1 MATGILSDLNEAQC
15 EAVTTAADVVQVLAP
30 PGSGKTKT
38 LTARVAYLLAERR
51 LKPWN
56 IIVCTFTVKAA
67 NEMKERITKFVGHE
81 CAKQLKLGTFHSV
94 ALRYLK
100 QYGQHIGLGK
110 DFGIADSSDSK
121 AIVKRIIKKND
132 YSIDAGGARG
142 RISTQKAKGID
153 SEQFSRKAKNVE
165 QQEFARIYQ
174 EYEETLKASNLL
186 DYDDL
191 LLRCCMLLRAE
202 PACVSNVEALL
213 IDEYQDTNNI
223 QYDLMGLFAQHRNVI
238 TIVGDPDQSIYGF
251 RSAEIKNLT
260 RMKQQWP
267 DTLTIN
273 LEENYRSSGAIL
285 LAAQHIIEQDESRPP
300 KKLQATHTYGQ
311 RPVLRKLPSAAAEAD
326 WLVAELMRIQALSG
340 DLLQPNDF
348 AVLLRSAALSRA
360 VETAL
365 GREGVPYRM
374 IGGMRFFD
382 RAEVKL
388 LVDYLRVVDAPGNNE
403 AVERIINVPPRR
415 VGEGTVK
422 GLHEEARLKG
432 VSLWSLVLEVVQG
445 RCKPTTKVTPA
456 TLTGLAKFV
465 DVILSAQRKLASVTA
480 ESAPLVNLLQHLIT
494 KLVYQDH
501 LKRKFPDEY
510 EARWTNVEELL
521 AQTVEAS
528 DPQRLTAMVKDGA
541 LPSIEGLERRTESV
555 TEDALSLF
563 LANVTLATAGAEKA
577 EQDGE
582 KAQQLTI
589 STIHG
594 AKGLEWPV
602 VFIPAC
608 YDGSIP
614 HSRADDNDEERRL
627 LYVGMTRAQA
637 LLYLSTPLRNS
648 QREEASMSTFLAQ
661 PGVASFFEEHGPSIA
676 TADVQALAKT
686 LRRDCPS
693 DTAITESKKTL
704 ERDEDNYWP
713 LTGEEP
719 SEERAKWDRSR
730 PGDATWCSGNTKPV
744 SVFSTAAV
752 TMQQHQEFSTA
763 TASTKPGFVS
773 AKAQYDEILEQQKLK
788 KVDERAAQAKQAKA
802 VSDDKPKTRKRQ
814 IEGQGTIASFF
825 AKPPSHA
832 GDQSMTSGGD
842 SLPDPKIESAMPS
855 AKRAKQPLQELRNI
869 NSAPSKRA
877 IVRALSPVHKLSS
890 AHLLRLPPSSTN
902 MPAVSAGNAYM
913 FLSSS
918 PPQPEEEPAPE
929 PADGMS
935 TNDEVC
941 AEGTAMV
948 KVRPAT
954 TFHTTSMQIAAPQRK
969 TLGMRRS
976 LQGWNARGGK
986 R

>member
-260 RMKQQWP
+260 RMKQRWP

-285 LAAQHIIEQDESRPP
+285 HAAQHIIEQDESRPP
-300 KKLQATHTYGQ
+300 KRLQATHTYGQ

-326 WLVAELMRIQALSG
+326 WLVAELKRIQALGG

-360 VETAL
+360 IETAL

-432 VSLWSLVLEVVQG
+432 VSLWSLVLDVVQG

-465 DVILSAQRKLASVTA
+465 DVILSAQKKLASVTA
-480 ESAPLVNLLQHLIT
+480 ESAPLVNLLQHLII

-528 DPQRLTAMVKDGA
+528 DPQRLTAMVEDGA

-563 LANVTLATAGAEKA
+563 LANITLATAGAEKGD
-577 EQDGE
+577 QDGE

-719 SEERAKWDRSR
+719 FDERANWDRSR
-730 PGDATWCSGNTKPV
+730 PGDAIWCSGNTNPV

-825 AKPPSHA
+825 AKPPGRA

-855 AKRAKQPLQELRNI
+855 TKRAKQPLQELRNV
-869 NSAPSKRA
+869 NRAPSEKALVRPLLPAHKLPSAPL
-877 IVRALSPVHKLSS
+877 VRP
-890 AHLLRLPPSSTN
+890 PPSGANMLAAST
-902 MPAVSAGNAYM
+902 GDAYT

-918 PPQPEEEPAPE
+918 PQQPEEDPDPKS
-929 PADGMS
+929 ADAVS
-935 TNDEVC
+935 TSDAVHDEKM
-941 AEGTAMV
+941 AKA

-954 TFHTTSMQIAAPQRK
+954 MFHTTSMQIAAPQRK

>member
-1 MATGILSDLNEAQC
+1 MATGILSNLNEAQC

-132 YSIDAGGARG
+132 FSGDAGGARG

-153 SEQFSRKAKNVE
+153 SEQFWKKAKDVE

-174 EYEETLKASNLL
+174 EYEETLKASDLL

-191 LLRCCMLLRAE
+191 LLRCCLLLRVE

-260 RMKQQWP
+260 RMKEQWP

-285 LAAQHIIEQDESRPP
+285 HAAQHIIEQDESRPP

-326 WLVAELMRIQALSG
+326 WLVAEIQRIQALSG

-360 VETAL
+360 IETAL

-374 IGGMRFFD
+374 IGGMRFYD

-422 GLHEEARLKG
+422 GLHEEAQSKG
-432 VSLWSLVLEVVQG
+432 VSLWSLVLDVVQG
-445 RCKPTTKVTPA
+445 RCKPTTKVTPS
-456 TLTGLAKFV
+456 TQTGLAKFV
-465 DVILSAQRKLASVTA
+465 DVILSAQKKLASVTA

-494 KLVYQDH
+494 KLSYQDH

-510 EARWTNVEELL
+510 EARWTNVEELV
-521 AQTVEAS
+521 AQTIEAS
-528 DPQRLTAMVKDGA
+528 DPERLTAIVNDGA

-555 TEDALSLF
+555 AEDALSLF
-563 LANVTLATAGAEKA
+563 LANVTLATAGTEKA

-582 KAQQLTI
+582 TAQQLTI

-648 QREEASMSTFLAQ
+648 QREEASMSTFLTQ
-661 PGVASFFEEHGPSIA
+661 PGVAAFFEEHGPGIA
-676 TADVQALAKT
+676 IADVRALAKT

-693 DTAITESKKTL
+693 DTAIAESKKTL

-719 SEERAKWDRSR
+719 FEERAKWDRSR
-730 PGDATWCSGNTKPV
+730 PGDGTWSFSNTRPAA
-744 SVFSTAAV
+744 VFSNATV
-752 TMQQHQEFSTA
+752 TMQQKQGYSTTSA
-763 TASTKPGFVS
+763 TTKPGFVS
-773 AKAQYDEILEQQKLK
+773 AKEQYDDILEQQKLK
-788 KVDERAAQAKQAKA
+788 KVDERAAQVRTA
-802 VSDDKPKTRKRQ
+802 SEDKPKTRKRQ

-825 AKPPSHA
+825 AKPPGRVGYGPVA
-832 GDQSMTSGGD
+832 FGGD
-842 SLPDPKIESAMPS
+842 NLPDATLEDAMPS
-855 AKRAKQPLQELRNI
+855 AKRTKQPLHELRNV
-869 NSAPSKRA
+869 NSAPLE
-877 IVRALSPVHKLSS
+877 RALVRPLQPAYKLPS
-890 AHLLRLPPSSTN
+890 APLLRPSPSSTN
-902 MPAVSAGNAYM
+902 MLATGTGSAYV

-918 PPQPEEEPAPE
+918 PPQPEEAPDPE
-929 PADGMS
+929 TAGAMPRSDDVG
-935 TNDEVC
+935 DEK
-941 AEGTAMV
+941 TAV
-948 KVRPAT
+948 VRARPAT

>member
-1 MATGILSDLNEAQC
+1 
-15 EAVTTAADVVQVLAP
+15 
-30 PGSGKTKT
+30 
-38 LTARVAYLLAERR
+38 
-51 LKPWN
+51 
-56 IIVCTFTVKAA
+56 
-67 NEMKERITKFVGHE
+67 MKERITKFVGHE

>member
-38 LTARVAYLLAERR
+38 LTARVAYLLADRR

-326 WLVAELMRIQALSG
+326 WFVAELKRIQALSG

-360 VETAL
+360 IETAL

-415 VGEGTVK
+415 IGEGTVK

-432 VSLWSLVLEVVQG
+432 VSLWSLVLDVVQG

-465 DVILSAQRKLASVTA
+465 DVILSAQKKLASVIA

-528 DPQRLTAMVKDGA
+528 DPQRFTAMVEDGV
-541 LPSIEGLERRTESV
+541 LPGIEGLERRTESV

-661 PGVASFFEEHGPSIA
+661 PDVASFFEEHGPSIA

-713 LTGEEP
+713 LTGEDP
-719 SEERAKWDRSR
+719 FEESAKWDRSR

-763 TASTKPGFVS
+763 TATTKPGFVS

-825 AKPPSHA
+825 AKPPGRA

-842 SLPDPKIESAMPS
+842 SFPDPKIESAMTS
-855 AKRAKQPLQELRNI
+855 AKRAKQPLQELRNV
-869 NSAPSKRA
+869 NRAPSEKA
-877 IVRALSPVHKLSS
+877 LVRPLLPAHKLSS

-902 MPAVSAGNAYM
+902 MPAVSAGNTYM

-918 PPQPEEEPAPE
+918 PPQPEEEPATE

-935 TNDEVC
+935 TNDE
-941 AEGTAMV
+941 
-948 KVRPAT
+948 
-954 TFHTTSMQIAAPQRK
+954 IAAPQRK

>member
-1 MATGILSDLNEAQC
+1 
-15 EAVTTAADVVQVLAP
+15 
-30 PGSGKTKT
+30 
-38 LTARVAYLLAERR
+38 
-51 LKPWN
+51 
-56 IIVCTFTVKAA
+56 
-67 NEMKERITKFVGHE
+67 MKERITKFVGHE

-326 WLVAELMRIQALSG
+326 WFVAELKRIQALSG

-360 VETAL
+360 IETAL

-415 VGEGTVK
+415 IGEGTVK

-432 VSLWSLVLEVVQG
+432 VSLWSLVLDVVQG

-465 DVILSAQRKLASVTA
+465 DVILSAQKKLASVIA

-528 DPQRLTAMVKDGA
+528 DPQRFTAMVEDGV
-541 LPSIEGLERRTESV
+541 LPGIEGLERRTESV

-661 PGVASFFEEHGPSIA
+661 PDVASFFEEHGPSIA

-713 LTGEEP
+713 LTGEDP
-719 SEERAKWDRSR
+719 FEESAKWDRSR

-763 TASTKPGFVS
+763 TATTKPGFVS

-825 AKPPSHA
+825 AKPPGRA

-842 SLPDPKIESAMPS
+842 SFPDPKIESAMTS
-855 AKRAKQPLQELRNI
+855 AKRAKQPLQELRNV
-869 NSAPSKRA
+869 NRAPSEKA
-877 IVRALSPVHKLSS
+877 LVRPLLPAHKLSS

-902 MPAVSAGNAYM
+902 MPAVSAGNTYM

-918 PPQPEEEPAPE
+918 PPQPEEEPATE

>member
-153 SEQFSRKAKNVE
+153 NEQFSRKAKNVE

-191 LLRCCMLLRAE
+191 LLRCCLLLRTE

-285 LAAQHIIEQDESRPP
+285 HAAQHIIEQDESRPP

-326 WLVAELMRIQALSG
+326 WLVAELKRIQALSG

-360 VETAL
+360 IETAL

-374 IGGMRFFD
+374 IGGLRFFD

-432 VSLWSLVLEVVQG
+432 VSLWSLVLDVVQG

-456 TLTGLAKFV
+456 TQTGLAKFV
-465 DVILSAQRKLASVTA
+465 DVILSAQKKLASVAA
-480 ESAPLVNLLQHLIT
+480 EN
-494 KLVYQDH
+494 H

-521 AQTVEAS
+521 AETIEAS
-528 DPQRLTAMVKDGA
+528 DPQRLTAMVDDGA

-555 TEDALSLF
+555 SENALSLF
-563 LANVTLATAGAEKA
+563 LANVTLATAGAEKT

-661 PGVASFFEEHGPSIA
+661 PGVASFFKEHGPSIA
-676 TADVQALAKT
+676 AADVRALAKT

-693 DTAITESKKTL
+693 DDAIAESKKTL

-719 SEERAKWDRSR
+719 FEERAKWDHSK
-730 PGDATWCSGNTKPV
+730 SGNAAWSLRDTRPV
-744 SVFSTAAV
+744 AVFSTATV
-752 TMQQHQEFSTA
+752 TMQQQQEYS
-763 TASTKPGFVS
+763 TASTKTKAGSVS
-773 AKAQYDEILEQQKLK
+773 AKAQYDEILEQQKLE
-788 KVDERAAQAKQAKA
+788 KVDERAAQVRTA
-802 VSDDKPKTRKRQ
+802 SEDKPKTRKRQ

-825 AKPPSHA
+825 AKPPGRA
-832 GDQSMTSGGD
+832 GNQSMTSGGD

-855 AKRAKQPLQELRNI
+855 AKRTKQPLQKLRNL
-869 NSAPSKRA
+869 NSAPSERA
-877 IVRALSPVHKLSS
+877 LVRALPLTHKLPS
-890 AHLLRLPPSSTN
+890 APLFRPPPSSTN
-902 MPAVSAGNAYM
+902 MLTASTGDAYM

-918 PPQPEEEPAPE
+918 PPQPKEEPAPE
-929 PADGMS
+929 PADEMS
-935 TNDEVC
+935 TNDDVR
-941 AEGTAMV
+941 AEETAKV
-948 KVRPAT
+948 KVRPAV